1 MSVHALPDTASFA
14 ACEELFRRYPLA
26 VTPHCADDQYRSM
39 VLMNRAAGPTGF
51 FVLTRARDELF
62 VIRSWNRRDGVNQE
76 IRPGEP
82 VSDSICQAVTG
93 SMPVPYDGA
102 LLGWVTDSQV
112 TVLLAVHCRQPIPW
126 NAPVPVSV
134 PEIQVMPM
142 AGTSDL
148 LHWPPFT
155 ASPLADGRL
164 WQYVERGQ
172 IVDITPLIITQSA
185 GRAFWVPCP
194 DRYSTRR
201 EIGCVVITGN
211 LPAEEYWL
219 PAGVYLDHW
228 TLREGIQAPPAGR
241 LLTLPGVVD
250 LAHRLRRT

>member
-1 MSVHALPDTASFA
+1 MSVYALPDTASFA
-14 ACEELFRRYPLA
+14 DCVQLFRRYPLA
-26 VTPHCADDQYRSM
+26 LKPQSADGPYRSM

-51 FVLTRARDELF
+51 FVLTQARDDLF
-62 VIRSWNRRDGVNQE
+62 VIRSWDRRDGVNQE

-82 VSDSICQAVTG
+82 VSGIVGQAVTT

-102 LLGWVTDSQV
+102 LLGWITDSQV

-126 NAPVPVSV
+126 DAPVPVPV
-134 PEIQVMPM
+134 PEIQVMPL

-172 IVDITPLIITQSA
+172 IVDVAPLLTQSA
-185 GRAFWVPCP
+185 DRAFWVPSP
-194 DRYSTRR
+194 DRCSARR

-219 PAGVYLDHW
+219 PAGVYMDHW
-228 TLREGIQAPPAGR
+228 TLREGIQAPPAGC
-241 LLTLPGVVD
+241 LLSLPGVVD
-250 LAHRLRRT
+250 LARRLRRG